1 MSGLQRILHAED
13 DPSIQAVAKVALE
26 MLGGF
31 QVLACSSGQEALQQV
46 VGFDPQLILLD
57 VMMPGMDGPETLSRL
72 RELVDLNTVPVVF
85 MTAKVQPEEVDE
97 LRRLGAHDVI
107 VKPFDPMQL
116 ATRIRSIW
124 EASRA

>member
-13 DPSIQAVAKVALE
+13 DPSIQAVAKAALE
-26 MLGGF
+26 MIGGY
-31 QVLACSSGQEALQQV
+31 QVLTCASGQEALQLV
-46 VGFDPQLILLD
+46 AGFDPQLILLD

-85 MTAKVQPEEVDE
+85 MTAKVQPEEIDE

-116 ATRIRSIW
+116 ASRIRSIW
-124 EASRA
+124 EASRS

>member
-13 DPSIQAVAKVALE
+13 DPSIQAVVKVALE
-26 MLGGF
+26 MIGGY

-46 VGFDPQLILLD
+46 AGFDPQMILLD

-72 RELVDLNTVPVVF
+72 RGLIDLNEVPVVF
-85 MTAKVQPEEVDE
+85 MTAKVQSEEIDE
-97 LRRLGAHDVI
+97 LRRLGAHEVI

-116 ATRIRSIW
+116 AMRIRGIW
-124 EASRA
+124 ETSRR

>member
-26 MLGGF
+26 MIGGY
-31 QVLACSSGQEALQQV
+31 QVLACSSGQEALAQV
-46 VGFDPQLILLD
+46 VRFDPQLILLD

-72 RELVDLNTVPVVF
+72 RELIDLKGIPVVF
-85 MTAKVQPEEVDE
+85 MTAKVQPEELDE
-97 LRRLGAHDVI
+97 LRRLGAQDVI

-116 ATRIRSIW
+116 AMRIRSIW
-124 EASRA
+124 DASRT